1 PYGFRERETLK
12 CAPRAACAPPIAAC
26 ARSGARAH
34 GNARCWWRRPDA
46 HVRRMDAEEQGRA
59 LARLHEQ
66 MRLVTDDNV
75 QLRDRS
81 ERLRSALGTV
91 KDKMAQQA
99 AASRDLSA
107 RLVQSQEEKL
117 KISRDL
123 VDVRI
128 EANKMREKYETEIF
142 ELTNKMLYQEGVVSS
157 LEAEGGRL
165 EAEAES
171 ALARLRI
178 AEGNERDMSE
188 EYAALK
194 SNFLALSDA
203 LEREITHSEEL
214 SDELLTLARTH
225 DTLLRERERA
235 YKHTLEVE
243 RVRALLT
250 RVAHSRSRV
259 AVSPEELVRVRGG
272 AIKHTNVQPGG
283 QNELREEIEKMRKS
297 YEEVQRQLEEK
308 MCVSVYK
315 GEATSLFH
323 YCSFTL
329 SQIVAMGKE
338 QLENRRATRNTQ
350 QELAQQS
357 ASLIISQYQLSQV
370 EAENS
375 KLQNHLKELN
385 QEYRARLVRYIRD
398 ITECVQ
404 GASDSS
410 VRLKESV
417 DSMLKEVRESYRSRE
432 EQLTTA
438 VRTYRKRLYKLSN
451 THQIL
456 LAAYRMQREQIL
468 SHTEYALEAGPPEA
482 DFSPGGEELKG
493 ESERELQKLRQ
504 DKARLETQLK
514 VAQEQAAALS
524 QPSHSRAGLA
534 EEMWTDIR
542 KQLREI
548 TITTQEA
555 YERERVQLI
564 TRATV
569 AEEQV
574 SELQEYVDNHLGRY
588 KLEVTRLQR
597 LLGLKA
603 GRSQS
608 AALPK
613 LRPLH
618 KSLKKSS
625 YEIYDDGG
633 GGVGVCGDDGGGGVG
648 VYGDDGGGGGWG
660 L

>member
-1 PYGFRERETLK
+1 
-12 CAPRAACAPPIAAC
+12 
-26 ARSGARAH
+26 
-34 GNARCWWRRPDA
+34 
-46 HVRRMDAEEQGRA
+46 MDAEEQGRA

-188 EYAALK
+188 EYTALK

-259 AVSPEELVRVRGG
+259 APEELVRVRGG

-308 MCVSVYK
+308 
-315 GEATSLFH
+315 
-323 YCSFTL
+323 
-329 SQIVAMGKE
+329 IVAMGKE

-493 ESERELQKLRQ
+493 ETERELQKLRQ

-524 QPSHSRAGLA
+524 QPSHRAGLA

-548 TITTQEA
+548 TSTTQEA

-603 GRSQS
+603 DRSQS

-625 YEIYDDGG
+625 YEI
-633 GGVGVCGDDGGGGVG
+633 
-648 VYGDDGGGGGWG
+648 
-660 L
+660 

>member
-1 PYGFRERETLK
+1 
-12 CAPRAACAPPIAAC
+12 
-26 ARSGARAH
+26 
-34 GNARCWWRRPDA
+34 
-46 HVRRMDAEEQGRA
+46 MDAEEQGRA

-188 EYAALK
+188 EYTALK

-259 AVSPEELVRVRGG
+259 AVSVLTRT
-272 AIKHTNVQPGG
+272 HTHTT
-283 QNELREEIEKMRKS
+283 IH
-297 YEEVQRQLEEK
+297 
-308 MCVSVYK
+308 
-315 GEATSLFH
+315 A
-323 YCSFTL
+323 SFTH
-329 SQIVAMGKE
+329 STVHTSPTHTDVAMGKE

-493 ESERELQKLRQ
+493 ETERELQKLRQ

-514 VAQEQAAALS
+514 VAQEQVCV
-524 QPSHSRAGLA
+524 SRAGLA

-548 TITTQEA
+548 TSTTQEA

-603 GRSQS
+603 DRSQS

-625 YEIYDDGG
+625 YEI
-633 GGVGVCGDDGGGGVG
+633 
-648 VYGDDGGGGGWG
+648 
-660 L
+660 